1 MGKQETEMVMTMMD
15 GDGSSIT
22 MSNDVD
28 ERMEERESKQRY
40 PRYKYTKRVVF
51 GKERVTSLFHSPK
64 R

>member
-1 MGKQETEMVMTMMD
+1 MMMMD

-22 MSNDVD
+22 ISNDVD
-28 ERMEERESKQRY
+28 ERMKERESKQRY
-40 PRYKYTKRVVF
+40 PRYKYTKHVVF